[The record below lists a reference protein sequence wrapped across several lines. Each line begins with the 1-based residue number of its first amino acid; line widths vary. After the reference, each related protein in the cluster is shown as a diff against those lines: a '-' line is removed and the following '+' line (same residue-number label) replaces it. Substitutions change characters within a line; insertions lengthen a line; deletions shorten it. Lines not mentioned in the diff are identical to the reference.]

1 MPRRSSALSDV
12 PSSSTGSPAAT
23 SRASAARATNSGA
36 GGIPPRAAKPSA
48 ATTSPASA
56 VDLRARRQGQRRLR
70 LSAGARPTTAVQ
82 AASSIAQNGGTPTSG
97 RATFSAANAETKKN
111 TSVIALVHS
120 ASARYQG
127 SNVASSARITS
138 TDRNATFGESRVVL
152 AQYAGS
158 RNTSTPW

>member
-12 PSSSTGSPAAT
+12 PRSSTGSPAAT

-36 GGIPPRAAKPSA
+36 GGIPPRATKASA

-56 VDLRARRQGQRRLR
+56 VDLRARRQGHRRLR

-82 AASSIAQNGGTPTSG
+82 AASSMAQNGGTPTSG
-97 RATFSAANAETKKN
+97 SATFSAANADTKKN
-111 TSVIALVHS
+111 PSVTAVVHS

-127 SNVASSARITS
+127 SNVASSTS
-138 TDRNATFGESRVVL
+138 AASTHGNA
-152 AQYAGS
+152 
-158 RNTSTPW
+158 